1 MSDAV
6 HHFPRLMQV
15 LSADTNNTRALY
27 TLGQLYTDSLFSQ
40 PIKAIELFSRVL
52 ELQPAHQDAMV
63 SLANVYTEEGRCRE
77 AMAMVER
84 LLKTGSK
91 HADTAKKILEAC

>member
-1 MSDAV
+1 
-6 HHFPRLMQV
+6 MQV

-84 LLKTGSK
+84 LLKIGSK
-91 HADTAKKILEAC
+91 YADTAKKILEAC